1 MQYIFTSALN
11 TTVSA
16 MPKFIMDMVIL
27 DRDAALISDIYTV
40 EHHLK
45 CQNFDESIIHQDWMG
60 FSQLANEGQRW
71 VFGKQVQKYFTYRN
85 KMGKTKTK
93 QIT

>member
-1 MQYIFTSALN
+1 
-11 TTVSA
+11 

-60 FSQLANEGQRW
+60 FSQLANEG
-71 VFGKQVQKYFTYRN
+71 
-85 KMGKTKTK
+85 
-93 QIT
+93 